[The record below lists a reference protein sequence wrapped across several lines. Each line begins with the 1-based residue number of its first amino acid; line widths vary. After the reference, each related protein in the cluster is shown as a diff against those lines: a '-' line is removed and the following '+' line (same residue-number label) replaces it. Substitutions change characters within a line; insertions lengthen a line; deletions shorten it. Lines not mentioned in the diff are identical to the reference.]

1 MELKGGGP
9 PGRDQATLPQGEM
22 AAVWREACKVYREVR
37 REGSGDHPAWKA
49 ARLKIMELQP
59 ELTEKEAGVEA
70 SRAVHYCSTWHPQWL
85 WNGVGGWEWPPQ
97 KGG

>member
-22 AAVWREACKVYREVR
+22 AAVWREACKVYRQAR

-49 ARLKIMELQP
+49 ARSKIMELRP
-59 ELTEKEAGVEA
+59 ELTEREAGLEA

-85 WNGVGGWEWPPQ
+85 WNGVGGWDWPAKRP
-97 KGG
+97 